1 MVKTVRSRSDKTIGD
16 TIEEKWTIVAKRV
29 IAPPTPRTPFA
40 PPRLGIY
47 DYDVVPLG
55 KGGPVASASDDN
67 DKPPMIAFRR
77 MK

>member
-1 MVKTVRSRSDKTIGD
+1 MKTLRSRADKAIGD

-29 IAPPTPRTPFA
+29 IALPTPRTPFEA
-40 PPRLGIY
+40 PRLGIY

-55 KGGPVASASDDN
+55 KGGPVNNAAGDN
-67 DKPPMIAFRR
+67 GKPPIISFRR